1 MAKGVLFA
9 SGHVHALEYEWG
21 TTYVGIA
28 VVFSPQLLFFKFL
41 ILPDRL
47 KSLQQLLTY
56 FYYWKA
62 SAQVA
67 NFQTSYS
74 APLKSIELHL
84 L

>member
-9 SGHVHALEYEWG
+9 NGHVHALEYEWG

-41 ILPDRL
+41 ILPDRSCC
-47 KSLQQLLTY
+47 KDFSLTY

-62 SAQVA
+62 SAQVV